1 MLKMVYIYE
10 VSEDKQDEY
19 KKATAEKIKP
29 FWESHGCHSYKI
41 WQSQEDPKMFMKEML
56 FQDRAAMQGA
66 MGSPDAEAIK
76 QLFFQFA
83 AVKSKT
89 AYTLTV

>member
-19 KKATAEKIKP
+19 RKATAEKIKP
-29 FWESHGCHSYKI
+29 FWESHGCQAYKI

-56 FQDRAAMQGA
+56 FPDRATMQGA
-66 MGSPDAEAIK
+66 VSSPDAEPIK

-83 AVKSKT
+83 AVKSKM
-89 AYTLTV
+89 AYALAV

>member
-1 MLKMVYIYE
+1 MLKMVYMYE

-29 FWESHGCHSYKI
+29 FWESHGCQAYKI
-41 WQSQEDPKMFMKEML
+41 WQSQEDPKVFMKEML
-56 FQDRAAMQGA
+56 FPDRAALQGA
-66 MGSPDAEAIK
+66 MAAPEAEAIK
-76 QLFFQFA
+76 ELFFRFA
-83 AVKSKT
+83 VVKSKT

>member
-1 MLKMVYIYE
+1 MLKMVYLYE

-29 FWESHGCHSYKI
+29 FWESHGCQAYTI

-56 FQDRAAMQGA
+56 FQDRAALQGA
-66 MGSPDAEAIK
+66 MGLAEAEAIK

-83 AVKSKT
+83 TVRSKT
-89 AYTLTV
+89 AYALTV